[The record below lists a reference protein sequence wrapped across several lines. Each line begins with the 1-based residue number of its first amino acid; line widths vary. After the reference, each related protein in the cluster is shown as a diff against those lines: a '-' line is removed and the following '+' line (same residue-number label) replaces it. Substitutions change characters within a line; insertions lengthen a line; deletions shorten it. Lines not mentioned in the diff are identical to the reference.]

1 LATSTRIGLLSS
13 VYMKLSF
20 RHVLAFGRP
29 RTLDDNRRP
38 EYNYFAPGRDAKSCD
53 EYNTV
58 CLSVRTAHNSKTTWP
73 NFTIFVHVADGRL
86 SVLFWRHCNMLRTSG
101 FVHDVMH
108 SYDGFMVCY
117 VFLSAAIG
125 HDKRNSRYS
134 KQTLLS
140 EKTGSTCVELRTEGK
155 VCYLWLTSLTLQS
168 TGKSRVASVGVC
180 MAVGQSREV
189 QDQRSSHIQAVCQ

>member
-1 LATSTRIGLLSS
+1 

-86 SVLFWRHCNMLRTSG
+86 SVLF
-101 FVHDVMH
+101 
-108 SYDGFMVCY
+108 
-117 VFLSAAIG
+117 
-125 HDKRNSRYS
+125 
-134 KQTLLS
+134 
-140 EKTGSTCVELRTEGK
+140 
-155 VCYLWLTSLTLQS
+155 
-168 TGKSRVASVGVC
+168 
-180 MAVGQSREV
+180 
-189 QDQRSSHIQAVCQ
+189 